1 LRRAGLTQGRNEEE
15 TPGVT
20 GPRFSVI
27 ITTFSRP
34 ASLARTLAA
43 LARADYPHSEFEVI
57 VVDDGGSEPLDEIVA
72 GCSTEINV
80 RLIQQSNGGPAKGRN
95 RGADVARNEF
105 LAFTDD
111 DCQPSPGWLS
121 ALARRLQRSPECL
134 VGGRTVNGL
143 TENPYS
149 AASQLIIEMVYA
161 FYKLLLAQ
169 MPELGQ
175 LNRREVAALVGVAPF
190 NRDSGRMRGKRAIY
204 GGRRF
209 VRHGLYMAA
218 LVAARHNPIR
228 RDFTSDCGPLENQ
241 PNLP

>member
-1 LRRAGLTQGRNEEE
+1 MWRGMNSWRSR
-15 TPGVT
+15 
-20 GPRFSVI
+20 
-27 ITTFSRP
+27 TTT
-34 ASLARTLAA
+34 AS
-43 LARADYPHSEFEVI
+43 
-57 VVDDGGSEPLDEIVA
+57 
-72 GCSTEINV
+72 
-80 RLIQQSNGGPAKGRN
+80 Q
-95 RGADVARNEF
+95 
-105 LAFTDD
+105 
-111 DCQPSPGWLS
+111 SPGWLS

>member
-1 LRRAGLTQGRNEEE
+1 
-15 TPGVT
+15 
-20 GPRFSVI
+20 
-27 ITTFSRP
+27 
-34 ASLARTLAA
+34 
-43 LARADYPHSEFEVI
+43 
-57 VVDDGGSEPLDEIVA
+57 
-72 GCSTEINV
+72 V

-149 AASQLIIEMVYA
+149 AARQLIIEMVYA
-161 FYKLLLAQ
+161 FYKLVLAQ

-204 GGRRF
+204 GGAPFRPPRPLHSRSGRR
-209 VRHGLYMAA
+209 
-218 LVAARHNPIR
+218 
-228 RDFTSDCGPLENQ
+228 TTQ
-241 PNLP
+241 PNPPRLLPAIAGRWKTSQTCPNRHHAKTPDRA